1 MTRYWFVGLNALVLL
16 LMAFSPW
23 AVPNRSFD
31 GAGVLLTPFGTINPQ
46 ELSLPSISSA
56 WVGLGFWLA
65 VILLIASTVGLLLP
79 NPQNR
84 ARLFYLLGGVGL
96 ALFVLEAIWFYQS
109 VRAINDAAL
118 AQGVSARRL
127 PLKRYALSLGS
138 YLTLFYSIGLL
149 LLARMQLPGGKA
161 FLVRYRGVVV
171 PLVSLLIA
179 VLFGAVVVAF
189 LKEGLGT
196 QGKTLGLAT
205 LISTK
210 LDLVTYT
217 YQLLF
222 SPIITLPGIFQSL
235 LLATPLIFTG
245 LAVAFGFQAGLFN
258 IGAPGQ
264 LTVGA
269 IGAMLVG
276 VYMPGPAWMV
286 FPLAIAAAA
295 AGGAL
300 WGAIPGWLKARFG
313 ANEVINTIMM
323 NYIAASLFLFLISSN
338 QYKFFGQTV
347 RLPFKAQGFEAK
359 SEEIQ
364 AGARIPLMINLLV
377 ENGHLSF
384 ALPLAAIGAIAV
396 YFAMRRLDLGRRLL
410 AAAAAM
416 VAGFVIGGF
425 IPGPALQV
433 SPALASVRFNG
444 SFLIAILAL
453 LFYNFYLYR
462 TSSGYEMRAFGLS
475 PKAAEY
481 AGVNLRRKMVAALSI
496 SGALAG
502 LASTHYV
509 LGSGID
515 EYRLKQSLPA
525 SVGFDGIP
533 VALMGQNTPIG
544 IFLSALLF
552 GVLLTGGLQ
561 LNLQLAISRELVSI
575 LQALVVL
582 LVAIGGFLPRYFT
595 DPLRAAQIETEAKAE
610 QEARDKALAGG
621 R

>member
-1 MTRYWFVGLNALVLL
+1 
-16 LMAFSPW
+16 
-23 AVPNRSFD
+23 
-31 GAGVLLTPFGTINPQ
+31 
-46 ELSLPSISSA
+46 
-56 WVGLGFWLA
+56 
-65 VILLIASTVGLLLP
+65 
-79 NPQNR
+79 
-84 ARLFYLLGGVGL
+84 
-96 ALFVLEAIWFYQS
+96 
-109 VRAINDAAL
+109 
-118 AQGVSARRL
+118 
-127 PLKRYALSLGS
+127 
-138 YLTLFYSIGLL
+138 
-149 LLARMQLPGGKA
+149 
-161 FLVRYRGVVV
+161 
-171 PLVSLLIA
+171 
-179 VLFGAVVVAF
+179 
-189 LKEGLGT
+189 
-196 QGKTLGLAT
+196 
-205 LISTK
+205 
-210 LDLVTYT
+210 
-217 YQLLF
+217 
-222 SPIITLPGIFQSL
+222 
-235 LLATPLIFTG
+235 
-245 LAVAFGFQAGLFN
+245 
-258 IGAPGQ
+258 
-264 LTVGA
+264 
-269 IGAMLVG
+269 
-276 VYMPGPAWMV
+276 MPGPAWIV
-286 FPLAIAAAA
+286 FPLAIVAAA

-347 RLPFKAQGFEAK
+347 RIPFKAQGFEAK

-364 AGARIPLMINLLV
+364 PEARIPLMIDLLV
-377 ENGHLSF
+377 EGGRLSF
-384 ALPLAAIGAIAV
+384 AIPLAVIGAVVV
-396 YFAMRRLDLGRRLL
+396 YMVVRRLDLGRRLL
-410 AAAAAM
+410 VAAAAM
-416 VAGFVIGGF
+416 ITGFVIGGL
-425 IPGPALQV
+425 IPGPAIQV

-444 SFLIAILAL
+444 SFLIAVLAL

-481 AGVNLRRKMVAALSI
+481 AGVNLRRKMVVALAI

-561 LNLQLAISRELVSI
+561 LNLQLAISRELVAI

-595 DPLRAAQIETEAKAE
+595 DPLRAAQVETEAKTE